1 MAHAI
6 NVFFFDYVHSSGISA
21 SSICSRL
28 LYASRLISSVRRVR
42 TELMSHAIDMF
53 SFLFMSVHRKTPA
66 SSSLFKD
73 VRCIGVTRSRLGEVM
88 LVALPTELMAH
99 AISVF
104 FFDYVHSS
112 GISASS
118 ICSRLLYASR
128 LLASLV
134 ALPTELPPM
143 LQELLRKIKNGWAAR
158 IRT

>member
-6 NVFFFDYVHSSGISA
+6 NVFFFDYVHSSGTSV
-21 SSICSRL
+21 SSSCSRL
-28 LYASRLISSVRRVR
+28 LYASRLLASLVAVP
-42 TELMSHAIDMF
+42 TELMAHAIDMF
-53 SFLFMSVHRKTPA
+53 SFLFMSVLRKTPA
-66 SSSLFKD
+66 SSCLFTL
-73 VRCIGVTRSRLGEVM
+73 VRCMTLTRCRLSDYM

>member
-6 NVFFFDYVHSSGISA
+6 NVFFFDYVHSSGTSV
-21 SSICSRL
+21 SSSCSRL
-28 LYASRLISSVRRVR
+28 LYASRLLASLVAVP
-42 TELMSHAIDMF
+42 TELLAHAIDMF
-53 SFLFMSVHRKTPA
+53 SYLFMSVHRKTPT
-66 SSSLFKD
+66 SSSLYKN
-73 VRCIGVTRSRLGEVM
+73 VRCNGFSRSRFGEVM
-88 LVALPTELMAH
+88 LVALTTELMAH

-104 FFDYVHSS
+104 FFDYVDSS

-128 LLASLV
+128 LLAALV

>member
-6 NVFFFDYVHSSGISA
+6 NVFFFDYVHSSGTSV
-21 SSICSRL
+21 SSSCSRL
-28 LYASRLISSVRRVR
+28 LYASRLLASLVAVP
-42 TELMSHAIDMF
+42 TELMAHAIDMF

>member
-6 NVFFFDYVHSSGISA
+6 NVFFFDYVHSSGTSV
-21 SSICSRL
+21 SSSCSRL
-28 LYASRLISSVRRVR
+28 LYASRLLASLVAVP
-42 TELMSHAIDMF
+42 TELMAHAIDMF
-53 SFLFMSVHRKTPA
+53 SFLFMIVHRNTPA
-66 SSSLFKD
+66 SPCSMIVLC
-73 VRCIGVTRSRLGEVM
+73 CIEDSRLRLCDVM
-88 LVALPTELMAH
+88 FVALPTELMAH